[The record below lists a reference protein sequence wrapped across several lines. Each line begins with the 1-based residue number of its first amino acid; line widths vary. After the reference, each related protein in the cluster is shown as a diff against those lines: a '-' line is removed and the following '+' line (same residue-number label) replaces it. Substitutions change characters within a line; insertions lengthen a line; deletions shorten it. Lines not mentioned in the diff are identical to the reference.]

1 MNDRNMREVV
11 EVLDTVRDNADT
23 SQLEKKAGVVD
34 EEISSDSDSSDSDDD
49 VPDGS
54 AGNEQGL
61 IDQAKDYKKRE
72 KRLHR
77 QHRGL
82 MQWKVC

>member
-1 MNDRNMREVV
+1 MNDRNLREVV

-23 SQLEKKAGVVD
+23 SHLEKKAGVIE

-54 AGNEQGL
+54 AGNKQGL